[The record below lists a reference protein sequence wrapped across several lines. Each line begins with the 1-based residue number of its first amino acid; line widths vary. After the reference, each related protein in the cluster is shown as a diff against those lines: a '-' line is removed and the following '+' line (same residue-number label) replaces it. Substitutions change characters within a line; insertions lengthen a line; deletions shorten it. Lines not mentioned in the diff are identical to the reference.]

1 MPDNI
6 TTSPS
11 TPTLFNRESIK
22 QSLIK
27 NSDFKATDADNIAKA
42 ITAKLEKDN
51 KGKKN
56 YTEEDVFKAASSI
69 YKFDNGAN
77 HRLLNAI
84 DLLDGE
90 VNTNNGTSKATW
102 QAISGNPD
110 GDSRNIV
117 NRSMER
123 LTKNEQEVTLAN
135 IIADL
140 DKSVFKDGQN
150 PGLKKILEAAQEKG
164 TTSEQLK
171 EAVKDDAK
179 WLELIGDVK
188 GAKPKS
194 KPESP

>member
-1 MPDNI
+1 
-6 TTSPS
+6 
-11 TPTLFNRESIK
+11 
-22 QSLIK
+22 
-27 NSDFKATDADNIAKA
+27 
-42 ITAKLEKDN
+42 
-51 KGKKN
+51 
-56 YTEEDVFKAASSI
+56 
-69 YKFDNGAN
+69 
-77 HRLLNAI
+77 
-84 DLLDGE
+84 
-90 VNTNNGTSKATW
+90 
-102 QAISGNPD
+102 
-110 GDSRNIV
+110 
-117 NRSMER
+117 MER

-140 DKSVFKDGQN
+140 YKSVFKDGQN